1 MPGKNNT
8 RHAGIVTGAEN
19 RLTTYPQSTDAG
31 RLAHFNARVLADC
44 LAEATASYWERRA
57 QALLDAAPRPGDYT
71 GRATAAELSAARQR
85 CLDAAAACRARAS
98 LEGPGLPVPPI
109 VVAALAEGVTPWA

>member
-1 MPGKNNT
+1 MS
-8 RHAGIVTGAEN
+8 ADI
-19 RLTTYPQSTDAG
+19 LTDAA

-44 LAEATASYWERRA
+44 LAEATATFWERRA
-57 QALLDAAPRPGDYT
+57 KAFENAAPRPGDYV
-71 GRATAAELSAARQR
+71 GRATAAELSAARVR

-109 VVAALAEGVTPWA
+109 VVAALSEGVTAWE

>member
-44 LAEATASYWERRA
+44 LSEATAVFWERRA
-57 QALLDAAPRPGDYT
+57 KAFEDAAPRPGDYV
-71 GRATAAELSAARQR
+71 GRATAAELSAARVR
-85 CLDAAAACRARAS
+85 CLETAAACRARAS
-98 LEGPGLPVPPI
+98 LEGPGLAVPPI
-109 VVAALAEGVTPWA
+109 VVAELMAVIE